1 MRTAREWKVRKK
13 CDTEKGQRKTWP
25 AHVNIN
31 HQRIIS
37 LFKGAQNG
45 SPEETGKKSN
55 REDNRLMGR
64 FTSDALG
71 QAFTAKQDC

>member
-1 MRTAREWKVRKK
+1 MESKKK

-45 SPEETGKKSN
+45 SPEETGKSN

-64 FTSDALG
+64 FISDALD
-71 QAFTAKQDC
+71 QTFTVEQDC